1 MDQNTKTNLISEA
14 VPFRSLG
21 LVPSHIVQLSEEVET
36 DVHTGNTEQYSITPS
51 VQRPIVF
58 SVDV

>member
-1 MDQNTKTNLISEA
+1 MTTNLISEA
-14 VPFRSLG
+14 LPFRCLR
-21 LVPSHIVQLSEEVET
+21 LVPSHIVQLSEEVKT

-51 VQRPIVF
+51 VQWPVVF